1 MPVFI
6 RPLAVSL
13 AFVCAAL
20 TAHAQELAKYPQ
32 VFVAPQGVEVVL
44 APTMDGKQA
53 LVRVSGI
60 NDPIDK
66 VVFLSQLEQQ
76 GSAREVYAT
85 VLDGRSYGLL
95 QKHQQAYRNG
105 EQYVVYLPGKRD
117 GLPLTFSDE
126 KSKAF
131 NLAELQANYKKQQQ
145 QGVQE
150 KLARFDRSKRLAA
163 AQADLAKAD
172 QEAAA
177 SCGAPVKTTVDWA
190 TIDDE
195 KLQSLSIASFCG
207 VVASELDSMCRNTP
221 SFKNTAAGLGQVQCK
236 FAGQLKIRVE
246 NQQVLFSTE
255 KEAPNQGEF
264 VRQFLRN
271 L

>member
-1 MPVFI
+1 MPVFL
-6 RPLAVSL
+6 RPIALCLAGL
-13 AFVCAAL
+13 CAAV
-20 TAHAQELAKYPQ
+20 AVHAQELAKYPQ

-44 APTMDGKQA
+44 APTVDGKQA

-66 VVFLSQLEQQ
+66 VVFLSQLDAQD
-76 GSAREVYAT
+76 SAREVYAT
-85 VLDGRSYGLL
+85 VIDGRRHGLL
-95 QKHQQAYRNG
+95 QKHPQPYRNG
-105 EQYVVYLPGKRD
+105 DQYVVYLPGKRD
-117 GLPLTFSDE
+117 ALPLTFSGE
-126 KSKAF
+126 KSKTF

-145 QGVQE
+145 QGIQE

-163 AQADLAKAD
+163 AQAELDKAD
-172 QEAAA
+172 QDATAA
-177 SCGAPVKTTVDWA
+177 CGAPVKTTVDWA
-190 TIDDE
+190 AIDDE
-195 KLQSLSIASFCG
+195 KLQTLSISSFCG

-221 SFKNTAAGLGQVQCK
+221 SFKSNAAGVGQVQCK

-255 KEAPNQGEF
+255 QDAPNQGEF